1 MISLISLAVN
11 AIANLI
17 ITIAKAVFSMLTW
30 FFKAFFHVFKLFFC
44 FLPLTSVTF
53 ALLLCVNVYILFS
66 ANGGLLALGTGDM
79 TIHTTSEH
87 TLDLPVDGIV
97 HETDMAMS
105 KSNYV
110 IINMS
115 RDLQKWW
122 MNSVYSY
129 KGSLVFIFLVILT
142 ILMFVPVVTVFLAIA
157 VFASFN
163 KILFFAVVA
172 DAVIYVLRA
181 LLGTG
186 FVTQV
191 LGRYYR
197 LFPEAGK
204 RHYEKSYTKLLK
216 QQSDELREELRLKK
230 SKKDDFYGDD
240 EFEDEYDED
249 FDEEYDEDYD
259 EEYDDYD
266 EDTGDDPDEYY
277 EDEDCDDD
285 YDDEYDDEDDDEY
298 YEEDYEDD
306 KEPSHNARSSSFDFF
321 AGCNSRESVDKK
333 YKTLVKLYHPDNM
346 DGDTA
351 ALSEINVQYAN
362 AKKRFPL

>member
-53 ALLLCVNVYILFS
+53 VLLLCVNVYILFS

-79 TIHTTSEH
+79 TIPTASEH
-87 TLDLPVDGIV
+87 TLDIPVDGLV
-97 HETDMAMS
+97 HETNSAMS

-115 RDLQKWW
+115 QELQKWW
-122 MNSVYSY
+122 MSSVYSY

-142 ILMFVPVVTVFLAIA
+142 ILMIVPVVTVFLAIA

-163 KILFFAVVA
+163 KLLFYAVVA

-186 FVTQV
+186 FVTQG
-191 LGRYYR
+191 LNRYYR

-216 QQSDELREELRLKK
+216 QQSEELKEELR
-230 SKKDDFYGDD
+230 SKKAKKNDFYDD
-240 EFEDEYDED
+240 EEFEDEYGED

-259 EEYDDYD
+259 EEYGEDYD
-266 EDTGDDPDEYY
+266 KEYDE
-277 EDEDCDDD
+277 E
-285 YDDEYDDEDDDEY
+285 YDDEYDEEYDDDYENEYDDEEDEEY
-298 YEEDYEDD
+298 YEDDYEDLEKNNHD
-306 KEPSHNARSSSFDFF
+306 ARSSSFDFF

-351 ALSEINVQYAN
+351 ALSEINVQYTN

>member
-1 MISLISLAVN
+1 
-11 AIANLI
+11 
-17 ITIAKAVFSMLTW
+17 
-30 FFKAFFHVFKLFFC
+30 
-44 FLPLTSVTF
+44 
-53 ALLLCVNVYILFS
+53 
-66 ANGGLLALGTGDM
+66 
-79 TIHTTSEH
+79 
-87 TLDLPVDGIV
+87 
-97 HETDMAMS
+97 
-105 KSNYV
+105 
-110 IINMS
+110 
-115 RDLQKWW
+115 
-122 MNSVYSY
+122 
-129 KGSLVFIFLVILT
+129 
-142 ILMFVPVVTVFLAIA
+142 MFVPVVTVFLAIA

-186 FVTQV
+186 FVTQG

-197 LFPEAGK
+197 LFPKAGK

-216 QQSDELREELRLKK
+216 QQSDELREELRSKK
-230 SKKDDFYGDD
+230 SKKDDFYGDE
-240 EFEDEYDED
+240 EFEDEDDED

-259 EEYDDYD
+259 EEYDDDYD
-266 EDTGDDPDEYY
+266 EDCDDDPDEYY
-277 EDEDCDDD
+277 EDEGYDDD